1 MKKWRRRRVES
12 RHAQAGVRFFVS
24 RTERPY
30 LLSDA
35 YVTESSDLTI
45 EVENLVKRFGQ
56 VVAVNNI
63 SFTVRRGE
71 IIGFLGPNGAGKS
84 TTMRILTGY
93 LPATSGIV
101 RICGKPV
108 AAAPHEIK
116 RRIGYMPENNPLYED
131 MRVRDYLRWRGRL
144 KGLHGGR
151 LRERLD
157 DVVRVCDLERA
168 QRRIIGHLSK
178 GYRQRVGVADAVLA
192 EPDVIIM
199 DEPTIGLDPHQII
212 LIRDLI
218 ANLRGRRS
226 VLISSH
232 ILPEIEATCDRVIII
247 NHGRIVASG
256 TPAELRREF
265 IDQITYEVEVAG
277 DFGSVQQ
284 ALEPL
289 GTAHQVER
297 NGSMADDDTYF
308 GVRVTAPTDRD
319 YGEDILRV
327 LTAAPGVRVRALRRG
342 QAALEEVFLAATRR
356 SHDTV
361 LAAGRAA
368 PVRSRSSQRT
378 RASDPS

>member
-1 MKKWRRRRVES
+1 M
-12 RHAQAGVRFFVS
+12 
-24 RTERPY
+24 
-30 LLSDA
+30 
-35 YVTESSDLTI
+35 TESELTI

-56 VVAVNNI
+56 IVAVNNI
-63 SFTVRRGE
+63 SFTVQRGE

-108 AAAPHEIK
+108 AAVPHEIK

-157 DVVRVCDLERA
+157 DVMRVCDLERA

-178 GYRQRVGVADAVLA
+178 GYRQRVGVADAVLSD
-192 EPDVIIM
+192 PDVIVM

-212 LIRDLI
+212 MIRDLI
-218 ANLRGRRS
+218 ASLRGRRS

-265 IDQITYEVEVAG
+265 INEITYEVEVAG
-277 DFGSVQQ
+277 DFAAVQQ
-284 ALEPL
+284 ALAPISPPDHVARDGAL
-289 GTAHQVER
+289 
-297 NGSMADDDTYF
+297 ADDAEYF
-308 GVRVTAPTDRD
+308 GVRVTAPTDHD
-319 YGEDILRV
+319 YGEEILRA
-327 LTAAPGVRVRALRRG
+327 LTNAPGVRVRALRRG

-361 LAAGRAA
+361 LAAGGST
-368 PVRSRSSQRT
+368 PRSRGT
-378 RASDPS
+378 ANTANTAS